1 MASAMTP
8 MRPSC
13 RSRERRKSDPALFT
27 RQTMKRAVAV
37 KSPDRPQGVGVSL
50 PRQEDDRFLHGRGEY
65 VSNIRMVGMVDV
77 GFVRSPIAHGHIVG
91 REKPAGLEKSVYTL
105 IDLDNVKPI
114 VANSGLPGFKPSAQP
129 VLASGKVRQVGETIA
144 MCVAATRAAAE
155 DIAAQV
161 FVDFEDLPAV
171 VDMLEAR
178 REGSALVH
186 EHWGDNVFLE
196 TFVDARVATA
206 GEIDFDDIRRRAPI
220 RVQRKLRTS
229 RQSMA
234 PMEGRGVV

>member
-1 MASAMTP
+1 MIK
-8 MRPSC
+8 RPHT
-13 RSRERRKSDPALFT
+13 RSDIH
-27 RQTMKRAVAV
+27 
-37 KSPDRPQGVGVSL
+37 RPQGIGASL
-50 PRQEDDRFLHGRGEY
+50 RRKEDERFMHGRVEY

-77 GFVRSPIAHGHIVG
+77 AFVRSPIAHGHIVG
-91 REKPAGLEKSVYTL
+91 IEKPAGLEKSVYTL

-114 VANSGLPGFKPSAQP
+114 VANSGLPGFKPSEQP

-161 FVDFEDLPAV
+161 FVDFEELPAV
-171 VDMLEAR
+171 VDMLDAR

-196 TFVDARVATA
+196 AFVD
-206 GEIDFDDIRRRAPI
+206 
-220 RVQRKLRTS
+220 
-229 RQSMA
+229 
-234 PMEGRGVV
+234 